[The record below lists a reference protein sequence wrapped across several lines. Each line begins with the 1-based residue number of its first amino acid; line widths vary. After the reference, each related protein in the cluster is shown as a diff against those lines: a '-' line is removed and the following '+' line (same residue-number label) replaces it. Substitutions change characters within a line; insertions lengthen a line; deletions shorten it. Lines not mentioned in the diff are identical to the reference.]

1 MAMRLNTECKNY
13 IKKQLGGIGEDI
25 EIYLFGSRVNDFDK
39 GGDIDIL
46 LLSEKPVD
54 RRLIRNFRVGFFKK
68 FGWQKIDIV
77 TFLKGEE
84 NTFKKIALENAIK
97 L

>member
-1 MAMRLNTECKNY
+1 MRLNSEYKEY
-13 IKKQLGGIGEDI
+13 IKKQLGGISEDI
-25 EIYLFGSRVNDFDK
+25 DIYLFGSRVNDFDK

-77 TFLKGEE
+77 AFLKGEE
-84 NTFKKIALENAIK
+84 NTFKKIALENSIK

>member
-1 MAMRLNTECKNY
+1 MRLNAEYKDY
-13 IKKQLGGIGEDI
+13 IKNQLGAISADI
-25 EIYLFGSRVNDFDK
+25 DIYLFGSRVNDFEK
-39 GGDIDIL
+39 GGDIDLL

-54 RRLIRNFRVGFFKK
+54 RNLIRKFRIGFFKK

-77 TFLKGEE
+77 PFLKGEE
-84 NTFKKIALENAIK
+84 NTFKKIALENSIK

>member
-1 MAMRLNTECKNY
+1 MRLNAEYKNF

-77 TFLKGEE
+77 TFLKGAE